1 MMYHFMFG
9 LRGASAVAAAPSGPA
24 LCGSLVGLGVAS
36 FFSSSGIESISSF
49 TLRTDVISTTRL
61 EHTEQVAHAVLDE
74 EVDHPEIEGENSNR
88 DDHHRGRPLHFL
100 QRGRGHLAHF
110 VAHVVVEGLDPLGP
124 GSDLVAEAAA
134 GCCN

>member
-9 LRGASAVAAAPSGPA
+9 LRGASVGAAAPSTGVDGVLSPP
-24 LCGSLVGLGVAS
+24 VGVS
-36 FFSSSGIESISSF
+36 FFSSSCIWGVSSF
-49 TLRTDVISTTRL
+49 TSRTDVISTTRL
-61 EHTEQVAHAVLDE
+61 EHTEQIAHAVLDQ